1 MAIAAGDIQVFT
13 GIILRA
19 IGGEAYLVLFLL
31 LVVDVDVPSI
41 GDDEEEEALNWIVLR
56 GDESS
61 SDCTLDVDIGDS
73 WIQ

>member
-1 MAIAAGDIQVFT
+1 M
-13 GIILRA
+13 
-19 IGGEAYLVLFLL
+19 LFLL

-61 SDCTLDVDIGDS
+61 SDCTLDVDIGDG
-73 WIQ
+73 WGQ